1 MATVFYKKINNI
13 QLDWLSIAG
22 SVYARFFAVAVQ
34 FQIQDQFWIPRLKVH
49 IACILDFFE
58 KSRNEL
64 VRPKMVFLAILV
76 KIDRSSIIAIYKRFL
91 DIRAYN

>member
-34 FQIQDQFWIPRLKVH
+34 FQIQDQFWVLQPKIH
-49 IACILDFFE
+49 GACILDFFE
-58 KSRNEL
+58 KSKNEL
-64 VRPKMVFLAILV
+64 VRPKMVFLAILA
-76 KIDRSSIIAIYKRFL
+76 KI
-91 DIRAYN
+91 